1 MSCRPQF
8 KTPNSELYTPNYS
21 GFSMN
26 AVQLEV
32 LFQTLISGVLLGGL
46 YALIGIGMT
55 IIMGVMKIIN
65 LAHGELMMVA
75 MYIAYVLFSAFHI
88 DPYLSILAAAPAL
101 FLLGIALQKYLINP
115 VLRVEAIIP
124 ENQVILTVGI
134 GMVLANLATIVFQ
147 SDYRQTPVEYGTK
160 AWYLRDYWKDAPI
173 ELSLSMP
180 WSVSFAFAV
189 LITVGLWFFLTR
201 TDTGKSIRATAQ
213 DQDAALLMG
222 VNVQRMR
229 VITFGLGSAL
239 VGAAGCLF
247 IPIYYIYPDIGGQF
261 TLISF
266 VITILGGLGSTVG
279 AIIGGLIL
287 GLFESLTATYIGMGW
302 APVGRFVIFVA
313 ALIFIPGGVASL
325 LRSKKLGK

>member
-1 MSCRPQF
+1 MTS
-8 KTPNSELYTPNYS
+8 
-21 GFSMN
+21 
-26 AVQLEV
+26 VQLEV
-32 LFQTLISGVLLGGL
+32 LLQTLISGIMLGGL

-75 MYIAYVLFSAFHI
+75 MYIAYVLFAQFHI
-88 DPYLSILAAAPAL
+88 DPYLSVFIAMPAL
-101 FLLGIALQKYLINP
+101 FVLGIAIQKYLINP
-115 VLRVEAIIP
+115 VLKVDSILP

-134 GMVLANLATIVFQ
+134 GMVLANIATIIFT
-147 SDYRQTPVEYGTK
+147 SDYRQTPVDYSTK
-160 AWYLRDYWKDAPI
+160 AWYLGDIWKGSPI
-173 ELSLSMP
+173 ELSLSLP
-180 WSVSFAFAV
+180 WSVSFTFAV
-189 LITVGLWFFLTR
+189 SITIALWFFLTK
-201 TDTGKSIRATAQ
+201 TDMGKSIRATAQ

-222 VNVQRMR
+222 VNVGRMR
-229 VITFGLGSAL
+229 VITFGLGSSL

-261 TLISF
+261 TLIAF

-279 AIIGGLIL
+279 AIIGGVIL

-313 ALIFIPGGVASL
+313 ALVFLPGGVASL
-325 LRSKKLGK
+325 LKTRKFGK